1 MRGELCPM
9 KVPVLTITN
18 TDDRFFWL
26 VTYLETVMSTEL
38 WKPMTNATIAYE
50 YRQVLEEFAD
60 KTGASKE
67 VIIFQGHDFSARGLS
82 NREDG
87 YKAGIAHLTSFAGT
101 DTVLAIQGAKNF
113 YNADYTKE
121 LVGTSVPA
129 TEHSVMCLGNKE
141 AEVETFRRLI
151 TELYP
156 TGIVSIVSDTW
167 DLWKVLT
174 EYTLELKEE
183 ILNRQPNTLG
193 LSKVVFRPDCY
204 DDKTLVM
211 TNTGWKL
218 FKDLSNTDLVAQV
231 LPDGSYEFIQP
242 LKYVEDYYVGDMI
255 RFSDQKGKVDL
266 LVTPNH
272 RMIIYQNGKERII
285 EASAMLHKG
294 HYKQTMVRTA
304 SAPSSPSNEEI
315 TLLQRLMIAFQA
327 DGSYTTTGN
336 KIRFNFSKQR
346 KIDRLK
352 DILYKMDIPYVIYK
366 LDNGNVEFNINVDAT
381 KYYKN
386 FSWVGTLENLTKEW
400 CQSFIEELSFWD
412 ATRRS
417 NTRFKFDTTNKE
429 VSAVVELIAIGAGY
443 GVLQTIKVDSRSEK
457 FSDIYTSHIMKN
469 NRIGGQSWS
478 KSIEPYNG
486 YVYCV
491 QVPTGKLLVKR
502 NRCTM
507 VCGNSGDPVNII
519 CGNHNKEVNS
529 PAYKGAV
536 EILWNIFGGTTNEKG
551 YKTLNQKVGLIY
563 GDSITLERQR
573 EILQRLS
580 DKGFASDNIVFGIGS
595 YTYQYNTRDTFGF
608 AMKATYGVVNGE
620 ARSIF
625 KDPIT
630 DSGIKKSAKG
640 LLFVKRDEP
649 DGDYYLIDEVSEA
662 REQSENNNLTPVF
675 RNGKLLKETS
685 LAEIR
690 QKLHK

>member
-1 MRGELCPM
+1 MINPLLAIDFYKADHRRQYPQGTTKVYSNFTPRSNRLYRGDMDKVVVFGLQMFIKDFLIKSWNEGFFQRDRDAVVREYQTFMDCTLGQGAIPIDHIKELHELGYLPIEIKALDEGELCPM

-50 YRQVLEEFAD
+50 CRQVLEEFAD

-141 AEVETFRRLI
+141 AEIETFRRLI

-193 LSKVVFRPDCY
+193 LSKVVFRPDSG
-204 DDKTLVM
+204 
-211 TNTGWKL
+211 N
-218 FKDLSNTDLVAQV
+218 
-231 LPDGSYEFIQP
+231 P
-242 LKYVEDYYVGDMI
+242 
-255 RFSDQKGKVDL
+255 VD
-266 LVTPNH
+266 
-272 RMIIYQNGKERII
+272 
-285 EASAMLHKG
+285 
-294 HYKQTMVRTA
+294 
-304 SAPSSPSNEEI
+304 
-315 TLLQRLMIAFQA
+315 
-327 DGSYTTTGN
+327 
-336 KIRFNFSKQR
+336 
-346 KIDRLK
+346 
-352 DILYKMDIPYVIYK
+352 
-366 LDNGNVEFNINVDAT
+366 
-381 KYYKN
+381 
-386 FSWVGTLENLTKEW
+386 
-400 CQSFIEELSFWD
+400 
-412 ATRRS
+412 
-417 NTRFKFDTTNKE
+417 
-429 VSAVVELIAIGAGY
+429 
-443 GVLQTIKVDSRSEK
+443 
-457 FSDIYTSHIMKN
+457 
-469 NRIGGQSWS
+469 
-478 KSIEPYNG
+478 
-486 YVYCV
+486 
-491 QVPTGKLLVKR
+491 
-502 NRCTM
+502 
-507 VCGNSGDPVNII
+507 II
-519 CGNHNKEVNS
+519 CGDKNAVEGS
-529 PAYKGAV
+529 SERLGAV

-630 DSGIKKSAKG
+630 DLGTKKSAKG